1 MDLVVG
7 EVVET
12 LRHMANEASLL
23 RYLRALAALKGSSLL
38 ARTRRITRIRLQ
50 VGAHLPA
57 ALALLAPQPGW
68 AVPTACALCA
78 RCSCIAHV
86 YQGCCMH
93 AP

>member
-12 LRHMANEASLL
+12 LRHMSNEASLL

-50 VGAHLPA
+50 ASFIC
-57 ALALLAPQPGW
+57 
-68 AVPTACALCA
+68 TAGL
-78 RCSCIAHV
+78 
-86 YQGCCMH
+86 Q
-93 AP
+93 